1 MLQGPLDSLPPP
13 MLVAVIST
21 VTWAVVAM
29 VLGIAF
35 MRYRARRIGG
45 GQKDSP
51 GLPAEVSARLARI
64 ETAVESIAIEVERIS
79 ESQRFLTKL
88 QADRPPLASGA
99 SGTPERQR

>member
-1 MLQGPLDSLPPP
+1 MF
-13 MLVAVIST
+13 VAVIST

-35 MRYRARRIGG
+35 MRYRSRRIGG
-45 GQKDSP
+45 GEQDSSK
-51 GLPAEVSARLARI
+51 LPAEVSARLARI

-88 QADRPPLASGA
+88 QAERPPLAAGSA
-99 SGTPERQR
+99 TPDRQR